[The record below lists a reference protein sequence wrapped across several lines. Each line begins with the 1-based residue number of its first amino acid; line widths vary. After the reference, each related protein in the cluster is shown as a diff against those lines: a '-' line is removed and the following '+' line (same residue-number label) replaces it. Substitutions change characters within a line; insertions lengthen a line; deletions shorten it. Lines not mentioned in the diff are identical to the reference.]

1 MPGSPEKELPR
12 DADAHMITAGVAS
25 VYTSFSFTRSI
36 GSTPERHHARRGDDA
51 DELRR
56 TGSASWTTRPGQVET
71 LCALRGRR
79 PRGDRGLDARFPDP
93 RPVLSSNL

>member
-56 TGSASWTTRPGQVET
+56 TGSASWTI
-71 LCALRGRR
+71 LRHSHVRHQFLGEVWVNE
-79 PRGDRGLDARFPDP
+79 RG
-93 RPVLSSNL
+93 